1 MSVRGVMTQRL
12 HVKYNGEF
20 LADIIMRM
28 NALRQWDHQLR
39 ETKNYKET
47 LDEGCFEGSQN
58 PLDVH
63 NAVRTR
69 AYFASVDQ
77 GGNLSAIL
85 VVFCDDCRRT
95 GWLNWINNVKVSIS
109 GQVKIIENSPRMDL
123 YRVNKQKHS
132 HYFNSRS

>member
-1 MSVRGVMTQRL
+1 MTQRL

-69 AYFASVDQ
+69 AYLPRLTKVEIYRQSWLCSVMTAYVPV
-77 GGNLSAIL
+77 G
-85 VVFCDDCRRT
+85 
-95 GWLNWINNVKVSIS
+95 
-109 GQVKIIENSPRMDL
+109 
-123 YRVNKQKHS
+123 
-132 HYFNSRS
+132 